1 MLNKYTTFNIS
12 FYIQRCTYIHMC
24 VRVCVFVYIQSC
36 LSPLLV
42 IPRVAFRIV
51 SAPASFLRFACLRF
65 LLFNLCFTISPVC
78 LLPLSSLH
86 SSLDFCLHFP
96 SSFPIACSFYIPS
109 SPLPFFSP
117 LLPLVCLPLS
127 ALIPES
133 LLRALYPP
141 PHHPLSTFLPVCPGI
156 SKHPQPP
163 PVCFPTALTPFC
175 LPSSSFC
182 DLRRGQI

>member
-1 MLNKYTTFNIS
+1 MH
-12 FYIQRCTYIHMC
+12 IHT
-24 VRVCVFVYIQSC
+24 RVCVFVYIQSC

-96 SSFPIACSFYIPS
+96 SSFPIACSFYIPPS
-109 SPLPFFSP
+109 FKNGRDILHLDCRLNSLNLPFVIVKTTCLFPGVSYACAQI
-117 LLPLVCLPLS
+117 LPW
-127 ALIPES
+127 
-133 LLRALYPP
+133 
-141 PHHPLSTFLPVCPGI
+141 PGI
-156 SKHPQPP
+156 IS
-163 PVCFPTALTPFC
+163 
-175 LPSSSFC
+175 
-182 DLRRGQI
+182 

>member
-1 MLNKYTTFNIS
+1 MGGLTGQGAGDALGNKA
-12 FYIQRCTYIHMC
+12 R
-24 VRVCVFVYIQSC
+24 
-36 LSPLLV
+36 
-42 IPRVAFRIV
+42 
-51 SAPASFLRFACLRF
+51 ACLRF

-141 PHHPLSTFLPVCPGI
+141 PHHPLPSCPSVLASQNI
-156 SKHPQPP
+156 PSLHLF
-163 PVCFPTALTPFC
+163 VFPRL
-175 LPSSSFC
+175 
-182 DLRRGQI
+182 